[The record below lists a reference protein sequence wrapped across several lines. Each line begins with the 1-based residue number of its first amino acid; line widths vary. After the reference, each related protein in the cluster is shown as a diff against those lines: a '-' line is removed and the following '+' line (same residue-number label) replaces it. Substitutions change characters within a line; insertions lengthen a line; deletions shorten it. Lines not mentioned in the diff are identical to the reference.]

1 MENQELLDNSKGI
14 NSFLIN
20 IYLHYPQL
28 IMKYPE
34 IFKNIQNISKEDANT
49 FIKKYQKTEY
59 NETEIKERDS
69 LLSKS
74 FWLLI
79 KIIIYVI
86 IAVLIFCVKKNNYLT
101 DEEFKN
107 IKEFDG
113 KKLYE
118 IRNNYQIIYNNS
130 FFDKFQF
137 EFYKNFLFCI

>member
-20 IYLHYPQL
+20 YCLHYPQL

-34 IFKNIQNISKEDANT
+34 IFKNIQNISKEDSNK

-86 IAVLIFCVKKNNYLT
+86 IAVLIFCVKKIIIWQM
-101 DEEFKN
+101 KN
-107 IKEFDG
+107 LKI
-113 KKLYE
+113 
-118 IRNNYQIIYNNS
+118 
-130 FFDKFQF
+130 
-137 EFYKNFLFCI
+137 

>member
-20 IYLHYPQL
+20 ICLHYPQL

-69 LLSKS
+69 LLSLE
-74 FWLLI
+74 FL
-79 KIIIYVI
+79 VI
-86 IAVLIFCVKKNNYLT
+86 NKNN
-101 DEEFKN
+101 N
-107 IKEFDG
+107 ICNNCSIDILC
-113 KKLYE
+113 KK
-118 IRNNYQIIYNNS
+118 
-130 FFDKFQF
+130 K
-137 EFYKNFLFCI
+137 